1 MRAWLAH
8 HFHALGSSTGR
19 LFGNPLSSL
28 LNIAVIGIAFSFP
41 VGLYAIVANV
51 QLASPRVGSDPQL
64 TMFMALAATADDV
77 DVIRNRLKNERRV
90 STFRFIP
97 RNEAW
102 QRLQQTASLGNVT
115 SSLDHNP
122 LPDAFVVEAKGHD
135 PLVLQ
140 ALRDEFKGWPK
151 IEHVQ
156 LDALWAQRLAAGL
169 RLGRLAALILIG
181 LLGFALVAAT
191 FNTIRLQI
199 LTRREEIEVSK
210 LIGATNTFIR
220 RPFLYY
226 GTLQGLIGG
235 AVALGIVAGSFWL
248 LNDELAHLAAL
259 YGSQFQLRLP
269 DLPDS
274 LTLLAFAAVLGWLG
288 AWLSVGRH
296 LRRIDPHWT
305 RK

>member
-8 HFHALGSSTGR
+8 HFHALGSSLGR
-19 LFGNPLSSL
+19 LFGSPLSSL

-51 QLASPRVGSDPQL
+51 QLAAPRLGSDPEL
-64 TMFMALAATADDV
+64 TMFMQLDATPDDITA
-77 DVIRNRLKNERRV
+77 IRGRLKNEQRV

-97 RNEAW
+97 RDAAW

-115 SSLDHNP
+115 ASLDHNP
-122 LPDAFVVEAKGHD
+122 LPDAFVVEARD
-135 PLVLQ
+135 YEPRVLT

-151 IEHVQ
+151 VEHVQ

-169 RLGRLAALILIG
+169 QLSRLAALILIG
-181 LLGFALVAAT
+181 LLGLALVAAT

-226 GTLQGLIGG
+226 GTLQGLVGG
-235 AVALGIVAGSFWL
+235 TVALGIVGGSFWL
-248 LNDELAHLAAL
+248 LNSELARLAAL
-259 YGSQFQLRLP
+259 YGSQFRLRLP
-269 DLPDS
+269 DFQDS
-274 LTLLAFAAVLGWLG
+274 LALLAFAAVLGWLG
-288 AWLSVGRH
+288 AWLSVSRH
-296 LRRIDPHWT
+296 LHRFDP
-305 RK
+305 R